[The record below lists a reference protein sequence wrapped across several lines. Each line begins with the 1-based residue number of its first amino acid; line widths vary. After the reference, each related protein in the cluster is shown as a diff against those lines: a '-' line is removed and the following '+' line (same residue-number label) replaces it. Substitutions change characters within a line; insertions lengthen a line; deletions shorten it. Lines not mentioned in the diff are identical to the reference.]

1 MDSILRASAIYLV
14 LMVLFRIS
22 GRRSLTDIR
31 TFDLLLLMIIGEATQ
46 QALLGD
52 DFSLVNAVLVIITLI
67 VIDVGVPRRRTMDS
81 ILRAAALYLVL
92 LVLFRIAGRRS
103 LTDITTFDLLLLMII
118 GEATQ
123 QALLGDDFSLVN
135 AVLVIITLIVIDV
148 GLSLLKLRHPKL
160 DTLIEGSP
168 TLIVEYGRPLHA
180 RLAEARLREEDILL
194 AARETQGLERME
206 QIRFAILEKNGK
218 ISIIPDRGD

>member
-1 MDSILRASAIYLV
+1 MDSV
-14 LMVLFRIS
+14 
-22 GRRSLTDIR
+22 
-31 TFDLLLLMIIGEATQ
+31 
-46 QALLGD
+46 
-52 DFSLVNAVLVIITLI
+52 
-67 VIDVGVPRRRTMDS
+67 
-81 ILRAAALYLVL
+81 LRAAALYLVL

-194 AARETQGLERME
+194 AARETQGLELEGRLDEDGRLSLFLMLLPNQLGE
-206 QIRFAILEKNGK
+206 VASRLEFAGESLAFDQFIY
-218 ISIIPDRGD
+218 P

>member
-1 MDSILRASAIYLV
+1 
-14 LMVLFRIS
+14 
-22 GRRSLTDIR
+22 
-31 TFDLLLLMIIGEATQ
+31 
-46 QALLGD
+46 
-52 DFSLVNAVLVIITLI
+52 
-67 VIDVGVPRRRTMDS
+67 MDS

-103 LTDITTFDLLLLMII
+103 LTDITTFDLLLMII

-135 AVLVIITLIVIDV
+135 AVLVIVTLIVIDV